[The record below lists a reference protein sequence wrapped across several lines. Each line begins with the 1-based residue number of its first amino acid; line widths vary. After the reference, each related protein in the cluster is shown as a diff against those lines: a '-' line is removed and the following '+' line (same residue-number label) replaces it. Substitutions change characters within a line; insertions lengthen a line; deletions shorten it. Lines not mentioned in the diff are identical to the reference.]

1 MVPRGRAS
9 PGPFTVRAVTRAITR
24 AARKVRRLKLAFQY
38 RFKALMSGVRC
49 SMGTTSYGYL
59 LLYVGAGSS

>member
-1 MVPRGRAS
+1 M
-9 PGPFTVRAVTRAITR
+9 RAVTRAITR
-24 AARKVRRLKLAFQY
+24 AARKVRRLRLAFQY